1 MKSDLKRKFL
11 FIQSSLKNDS
21 TFHPETYLNYS
32 IISILIYSV
41 WALFYPLVDASFKD
55 GFLERLLVT
64 GVFGIPVLVACLLKQ
79 KNRTV
84 EFCFIF
90 LLTGGVL
97 HHHVLT
103 LRNGL
108 HPIYIAGTILAVTAV
123 QLMVPSFRSFLFFF
137 LSNLLFVA
145 VVLFKSQD
153 PLALFW
159 FLAELTI
166 AAYSATFLFIRLYQ
180 SDRILKQYEDLYT
193 ANKELEIRNKQ
204 LIQAGKMAA
213 LGEMASGIAHEINNP
228 LSVITGNSTLLKK
241 KIEKGDIEPSDF
253 SQRLEKIE
261 QTSHRLAK
269 IVNGLRTFSRNGEHD
284 PFIISEFGPLLEES
298 LELSSERFLAHNTR
312 LIIDPIP
319 KVKISCRST
328 QISQVFINLFNN
340 ALDATANLPERWV
353 KISFQKTEDSIVV
366 FVSDS
371 GKGVDPEI
379 IDKIFEPFFTSKE
392 TGKGTGLGLSLSK
405 KIIEMHKGELVLDNT
420 APNTTFIVSLPL
432 VKTDEI

>member
-1 MKSDLKRKFL
+1 MKSNLRQKFL
-11 FIQSSLKNDS
+11 FIQRSWKNDS
-21 TFHPETYLNYS
+21 TFHSETYLNYS
-32 IISILIYSV
+32 LISILIYSV
-41 WALFYPLVDASFKD
+41 WAFFYPLVDPRFKD

-64 GVFGIPVLVACLLKQ
+64 GAFGIPVFVACLLKQ
-79 KNRTV
+79 RNRTI

-90 LLTGGVL
+90 LLTGGAL

-145 VVLFKSQD
+145 VVLYKSQD
-153 PLALFW
+153 PLAIFW
-159 FLAELTI
+159 LLAELTI
-166 AAYSATFLFIRLYQ
+166 SAYSATFLFIRLYQ
-180 SDRILKQYEDLYT
+180 SERILEQYEDLFV

-241 KIEKGDIEPSDF
+241 KIEKGEIDPSDF
-253 SQRLEKIE
+253 SHRLNKIE

-284 PFIISEFGPLLEES
+284 PFIISEFGYLLEES
-298 LELSSERFLAHNTR
+298 LDLSSERFLANDTR

-319 KVKISCRST
+319 KVKISCRAT

-340 ALDATANLPERWV
+340 ALDATAHLLERWV
-353 KISFQKTEDSIVV
+353 KISFQQTEDSIII

-371 GKGVDPEI
+371 GKGVDPDI
-379 IDKIFEPFFTSKE
+379 LDKIFEPFFTSKE

-405 KIIEMHKGELVLDNT
+405 KIIEMHNGELVLDNT
-420 APNTTFIVSLPL
+420 ALNTTFIVTLPL
-432 VKTDEI
+432 AKNDEI